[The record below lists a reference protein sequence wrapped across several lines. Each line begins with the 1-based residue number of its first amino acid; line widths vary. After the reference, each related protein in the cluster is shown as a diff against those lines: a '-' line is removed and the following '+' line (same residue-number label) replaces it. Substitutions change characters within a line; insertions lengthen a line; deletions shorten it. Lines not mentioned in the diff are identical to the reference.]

1 MRIPFPFPSPS
12 LALGQARQ
20 LPLSLTLGWSVY
32 LLGASLTLRPALAT
46 LLPTVEPGIP
56 ATIAMDLVALDPVTS
71 DSVASDP
78 VATDPVAAD
87 LVAAETMVP
96 NSTAPDTVTSDL
108 ESVSPSSGSLDANL
122 TEPQPTDLSSVPL
135 DPLNSP
141 HPVPWEWVLTTHE
154 EVSAATEQG
163 IRYYRSPA
171 LISPDGLYAA
181 YSRIQFQIE
190 SELYRSRV
198 SSVLF
203 LENLETGDLRVIS
216 GQSPFV
222 QGMLRSPDRRLNPG
236 AITMLMPVSW
246 TEDSSQVLA
255 REFEGWFSSSDLSD
269 YALIWDREENATY
282 TLAPTQAGYTTA
294 VLLGWSQN
302 HPDQILFRAGTIGE
316 EPWPLLAVTLQGETY
331 LATEDQPLV
340 IGQKKPSFWAGPQ
353 AHFPNR

>member
-1 MRIPFPFPSPS
+1 MALGQTPQLPLT
-12 LALGQARQ
+12 LALGWSACLLG
-20 LPLSLTLGWSVY
+20 LPSLTVS
-32 LLGASLTLRPALAT
+32 PALAEVP
-46 LLPTVEPGIP
+46 LTVEPVP
-56 ATIAMDLVALDPVTS
+56 ATTVAPETPDSAPLD
-71 DSVASDP
+71 
-78 VATDPVAAD
+78 
-87 LVAAETMVP
+87 
-96 NSTAPDTVTSDL
+96 
-108 ESVSPSSGSLDANL
+108 
-122 TEPQPTDLSSVPL
+122 TEPSAHPPAPMPTDLSPVQL

-141 HPVPWEWVLTTHE
+141 HPVPWEWVLSTHE

-171 LISPDGLYAA
+171 LLSPDGLYAA

-190 SELYRSRV
+190 PELYRSRV

-203 LENLETGDLRVIS
+203 LENLRTGDLRVIS

-269 YALIWDREENATY
+269 YALVWDRDDNTTY
-282 TLAPTQAGYTTA
+282 TLAPNHVGYTTA

-302 HPDQILFRAGTIGE
+302 QPDQILFRAGTIGE

-331 LATEDQPLV
+331 LATEDQPLI